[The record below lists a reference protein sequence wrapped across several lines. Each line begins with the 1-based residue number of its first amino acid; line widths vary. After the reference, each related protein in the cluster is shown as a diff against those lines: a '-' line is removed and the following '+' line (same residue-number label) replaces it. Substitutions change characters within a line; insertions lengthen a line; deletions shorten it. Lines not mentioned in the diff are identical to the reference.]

1 MVGYIYEDIDVCF
14 SKVLDILR
22 RNDVEILDDFVNLL
36 LNVMNIKYVF
46 DVWFWIEDNICD
58 VWKYI

>member
-1 MVGYIYEDIDVCF
+1 MVGYIYEIIDVCF

-36 LNVMNIKYVF
+36 LNIMNIKYVF
-46 DVWFWIEDNICD
+46 DV
-58 VWKYI
+58 

>member
-46 DVWFWIEDNICD
+46 DV
-58 VWKYI
+58 

>member
-1 MVGYIYEDIDVCF
+1 MKIYCIDVCF

-46 DVWFWIEDNICD
+46 EV
-58 VWKYI
+58 